1 MLFRGLATPPVVPN
15 EPVAPGALEVCCVD
29 SDRLERTLN
38 DPMDNRSIDDL
49 LYRAVRRGNS
59 ACTDVFA
66 ALDRVASTA
75 AVNVASRAFAL
86 IARTISMMR
95 QSRVASQSAPVPV
108 EPRAGEPWNAALTA
122 VTNSCA
128 VRSQRARGV
137 QTMGALRAAAAAA
150 HVENEREGDPLAVA
164 QWCYAR
170 LSDALTATA
179 CSTAFAM
186 GAARAPAEQPA
197 LGAWLRVETPSRI
210 DLAGGWTDSPPM
222 CYESGG
228 AVVNVA
234 VRIDGVRRIGCRIR
248 RVRELALTFTCLGAV
263 PPRGGDGVVF
273 AAAGTPRSAVCTTL
287 DDVRDYC
294 DPHATCALL
303 KAAAVCCGIVDVSV
317 GAAPL
322 REQLAE
328 DLGCGL
334 VLESWATVP
343 LGSGLGTSST
353 LGATLITAISWAAGR
368 GRQTARAMTHGVIE
382 LAVMSGDDAGFQDH
396 AGGSLPGAKLLTTEP
411 HLPYRVRCDR
421 LRMDDAWAAKLSR
434 HLVLV
439 FTGRSHHM
447 PDIGSIVTNR
457 WHARV
462 EEMVTGI
469 HGLLANAM
477 RQAEALRERDIAAL
491 GEQLDEYWRLK
502 QLMDPD
508 CEPAEATA
516 LMGALRKTGLIV
528 GVSLMGGGGGGFL
541 LAVTKEPDQLE
552 SVKAAIVA
560 SVERA
565 LESNLT
571 FHTVCVDAIGM
582 VAGVDGEP
590 LEPVYTNE
598 EMEELARLPS
608 APARP

>member
-1 MLFRGLATPPVVPN
+1 
-15 EPVAPGALEVCCVD
+15 
-29 SDRLERTLN
+29 
-38 DPMDNRSIDDL
+38 
-49 LYRAVRRGNS
+49 
-59 ACTDVFA
+59 
-66 ALDRVASTA
+66 
-75 AVNVASRAFAL
+75 
-86 IARTISMMR
+86 
-95 QSRVASQSAPVPV
+95 
-108 EPRAGEPWNAALTA
+108 
-122 VTNSCA
+122 
-128 VRSQRARGV
+128 
-137 QTMGALRAAAAAA
+137 
-150 HVENEREGDPLAVA
+150 
-164 QWCYAR
+164 
-170 LSDALTATA
+170 
-179 CSTAFAM
+179 
-186 GAARAPAEQPA
+186 
-197 LGAWLRVETPSRI
+197 
-210 DLAGGWTDSPPM
+210 
-222 CYESGG
+222 
-228 AVVNVA
+228 
-234 VRIDGVRRIGCRIR
+234 
-248 RVRELALTFTCLGAV
+248 
-263 PPRGGDGVVF
+263 
-273 AAAGTPRSAVCTTL
+273 
-287 DDVRDYC
+287 
-294 DPHATCALL
+294 
-303 KAAAVCCGIVDVSV
+303 
-317 GAAPL
+317 
-322 REQLAE
+322 
-328 DLGCGL
+328 
-334 VLESWATVP
+334 
-343 LGSGLGTSST
+343 
-353 LGATLITAISWAAGR
+353 
-368 GRQTARAMTHGVIE
+368 
-382 LAVMSGDDAGFQDH
+382 
-396 AGGSLPGAKLLTTEP
+396 
-411 HLPYRVRCDR
+411 
-421 LRMDDAWAAKLSR
+421 
-434 HLVLV
+434 
-439 FTGRSHHM
+439 M